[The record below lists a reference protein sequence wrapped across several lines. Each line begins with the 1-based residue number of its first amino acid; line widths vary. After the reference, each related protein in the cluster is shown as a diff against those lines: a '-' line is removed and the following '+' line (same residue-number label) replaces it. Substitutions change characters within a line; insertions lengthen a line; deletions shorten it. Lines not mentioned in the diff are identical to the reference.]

1 MIIKWIKKNSEV
13 LTKEDFSLLRLKMIT
28 NNNNKNINNNY
39 KKKAATF
46 TTASFQLSIMSA
58 MKEDRKSCRVSVYIK

>member
-1 MIIKWIKKNSEV
+1 M

-28 NNNNKNINNNY
+28 NNNNKNINNNYNY

-58 MKEDRKSCRVSVYIK
+58 MKEDRKSWRVSVYIK

>member
-1 MIIKWIKKNSEV
+1 M

-28 NNNNKNINNNY
+28 SDNDKNINNNY
-39 KKKAATF
+39 KKKKAATF
-46 TTASFQLSIMSA
+46 TTASFQLSITSA

>member
-1 MIIKWIKKNSEV
+1 MEKKNSEV

-28 NNNNKNINNNY
+28 NNNDKNIDNNY
-39 KKKAATF
+39 KKKVSNF
-46 TTASFQLSIMSA
+46 YYNIFQFSITSA